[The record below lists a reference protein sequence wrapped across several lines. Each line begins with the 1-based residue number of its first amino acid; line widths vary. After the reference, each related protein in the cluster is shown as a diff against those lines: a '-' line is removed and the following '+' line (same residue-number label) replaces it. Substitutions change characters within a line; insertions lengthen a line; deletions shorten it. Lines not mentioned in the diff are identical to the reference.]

1 MAALLPTAGSGSV
14 KVLTEPGKLRREK
27 RTEGSEGCGTLPWGR
42 FPHRTCQ
49 VQLGGPKRCKKI

>member
-42 FPHRTCQ
+42 FPHRTC
-49 VQLGGPKRCKKI
+49 